1 MWIMDDSVD
10 TRRLSLFQ
18 QFSNLPN
25 YFHKKIQIREK
36 EIVLGRHRPSS
47 ATEYLIRNKSG
58 TTLPPQKKEKKYRRH
73 AAEEK
78 RTIHFICFQR
88 YWKINML

>member
-1 MWIMDDSVD
+1 MWIMDDSAD

-36 EIVLGRHRPSS
+36 EIVLSRHRPSS
-47 ATEYLIRNKSG
+47 ATEYLIRNKAG
-58 TTLPPQKKEKKYRRH
+58 TTNPPKKKKKNIADTLQKKKEQSISFAFNNIEK
-73 AAEEK
+73 
-78 RTIHFICFQR
+78 
-88 YWKINML
+88 

>member
-47 ATEYLIRNKSG
+47 ATEY
-58 TTLPPQKKEKKYRRH
+58 
-73 AAEEK
+73 
-78 RTIHFICFQR
+78 
-88 YWKINML
+88 